1 MSKKVKEQV
10 KYNPSYSSLQ
20 RTTKVFKALIGNT
33 NRRLCVFYLI
43 LVIFMVITSSC
54 WVIFDTKDFLE
65 DGATSMFGYVI
76 TFMAFTLFAL
86 NSCIPNTDT
95 KTQETARSN
104 VRGCATVGE
113 AMMHLPISKLDVY
126 RLSFRSYLMFM
137 LFSSIHVAVLNIMDI
152 ADERFESAA
161 ASTGLLNLIYV
172 SLCICTYMTM
182 FNVFKKMNDKTK
194 SGLLIGLLLI
204 FYVAWMLPMLGIA
217 KNIFELPVFGF
228 FAGIPGIIML
238 ICTYAAVII
247 IQKTVVEKR
256 AASTA
261 WYQR

>member
-10 KYNPSYSSLQ
+10 KYNPSYSSLK

-33 NRRLCVFYLI
+33 NRWVCVLYLI
-43 LVIFMVITSSC
+43 LVIFMIIASSC

-65 DGATSMFGYVI
+65 DGAKSMFGYVI
-76 TFMAFTLFAL
+76 TFITFTLFAL

-113 AMMHLPISKLDVY
+113 AMMHLPITKLDVY

-137 LFSSIHVAVLNIMDI
+137 LFSSIHIAVLNIMDI
-152 ADERFESAA
+152 ADERFEAAA
-161 ASTGLLNLIYV
+161 ASTGLLNLIYAA
-172 SLCICTYMTM
+172 LCICTYMTV
-182 FNVFKKMNDKTK
+182 FNVFKKVSDKTK
-194 SGLLIGLLLI
+194 SGLLIGLILI
-204 FYVAWMLPMLGIA
+204 FYVAWILPMIGIA
-217 KNIFELPVFGF
+217 EKVFELPVFGF
-228 FAGIPGIIML
+228 FAGIRGIIML

>member
-10 KYNPSYSSLQ
+10 KYNPAYSSVK
-20 RTTKVFKALIGNT
+20 RTNKVFKALVGNT
-33 NRRLCVFYLI
+33 NRWVYVLYVILI
-43 LVIFMVITSSC
+43 IIMFVVSTC
-54 WVIFDTKDFLE
+54 WAIFDSEDFIE
-65 DGATSMFGYVI
+65 DNATSMFGFMI
-76 TFMAFTLFAL
+76 TFLAYTLFAL

-95 KTQETARSN
+95 KTQKTARN
-104 VRGCATVGE
+104 NLHGCAHVSE
-113 AMMHLPISKLDVY
+113 VMMHLPISKTDVY
-126 RLSFRSYLMFM
+126 RLSFRAYLASMIFPVCHI
-137 LFSSIHVAVLNIMDI
+137 LILNIMDI
-152 ADERFESAA
+152 IDERFEAVA

-172 SLCICTYMTM
+172 SLCICIYMTM
-182 FNVFKKMNDKTK
+182 FNVFKKMSDKTK
-194 SGLLIGLLLI
+194 RGLLIGLLLI
-204 FYVAWMLPMLGIA
+204 FYVAWMLPLLGIA

-256 AASTA
+256 TASTA